1 VFPHGLMAGLF
12 GPVFLFA
19 LLALGIGVTKFWRE
33 VSTPEDRP
41 GGAATRDA
49 ARDALT
55 LKYLDGGHG
64 EGCPNESDRWT
75 LARRRAHHL
84 VFYGFGLCF
93 GATVTGTVYHYGLG
107 WVAPYGFASLPKLL
121 GMPGGVM
128 LALGCVALGW
138 LNLQRH
144 PEHQLAEQRPMDLG
158 FIALLFITAV
168 SGLAL
173 ALARGSAGVPL
184 LLCVHLGAVMA
195 LFATLPYGK
204 FAHGV
209 YRSAAL
215 LKWQVERRQ
224 PDRLKMAAD

>member
-1 VFPHGLMAGLF
+1 V
-12 GPVFLFA
+12 
-19 LLALGIGVTKFWRE
+19 ALGFGVARFWRE
-33 VSTPEDRP
+33 VSP
-41 GGAATRDA
+41 GQATAPAVKQA

-64 EGCPNESDRWT
+64 EGCPNEDDRWT

-84 VFYGFGLCF
+84 VFYGFMLCF
-93 GATVTGTVYHYGLG
+93 AATVVGTAYHYGFG

-128 LALGCVALGW
+128 LAVGCARLAW
-138 LNLQRH
+138 LHFRRH
-144 PEHQLAEQRPMDLG
+144 PEHGLEEQRPMDLG
-158 FIALLFITAV
+158 FIALLLLTAV

-173 ALARGSAGVPL
+173 ALARGSAAMPL

-215 LKWQVERRQ
+215 LKWHIERRQ
-224 PDRLKMAAD
+224 PDGLRLGAD